1 MRRTRQRTC
10 ILEFINNVYT
20 HPSANEVYDNVRET
34 IPNISLGTVY
44 RLLNKL
50 VEEGSIKRIKM
61 PDNIDM
67 FDKISDFH
75 AHFLCQKCNRIFDLN
90 NFNNVVFEIKNHIV
104 MDYEINLKG
113 ICQDCKKGMK

>member
-1 MRRTRQRTC
+1 MRNTRQRTC
-10 ILEFINNVYT
+10 ILEFINNAYT
-20 HPSANEVYDNVRET
+20 HPTANDVYNEVRKE

-50 VEEGSIKRIKM
+50 GEEGSIRRIKM
-61 PDNIDM
+61 PDNIDR
-67 FDKISDFH
+67 FDNNDNFH
-75 AHFLCQKCNRIFDLN
+75 AHFLCQKCNRVFDLD
-90 NFNNVVFEIKNHIV
+90 NFNDFVFNINNHIV